1 MFSSFNS
8 SQINETDVNI
18 FFDMVLSDEWGV
30 TLTWVLRKFDITANE
45 E

>member
-1 MFSSFNS
+1 MFSSSNS
-8 SQINETDVNI
+8 SQINEI
-18 FFDMVLSDEWGV
+18 WREYLFRYGFIWWMGV